1 MAESRLIQ
9 GRYRSLDLIGR
20 GGMGEV
26 WRARDES
33 LGRQVAV
40 KCLKPVGAEQ
50 DAHFTQVLRERFR
63 REARVAASLQH
74 RGVTVVHDFGD
85 DSAAGG
91 PLYLVMELLEG
102 RNLSQLME
110 ENEARPLPVDVVL
123 DIAEQMA
130 AALGYTHD
138 QGVVHRDLKPA
149 NIMRLTDG
157 TVKIC
162 DFGIARLAHDIGF
175 TAKLTGGGMAMGTPH
190 YMSPEQIAGGEVD
203 HRSDLYSLGC
213 VLYEIATG
221 APPFDLGDSWSVLV
235 GHRDTAPVPLRD
247 HRPELP
253 EYFERIVLDLLAKR
267 PEERP
272 GDARHL
278 HRRLADARLG
288 PTAPRVQAPLPA
300 WAEGMTA
307 GRKAGIDARPAS
319 GEWAVLT
326 GSWTAPRRPS
336 GAHPLTGDGHAAP
349 PHGGPGSGGPAT
361 PGGGRPATGPFPG
374 TAVPAASGTAS
385 LPLSGHPTDPWP
397 SPAPAPDTA
406 DAATSGPGRALAP
419 ETGHAFGTGTGTG
432 TGGVASA
439 GPAHAPA
446 PGIDGSAPFG
456 PGHAPAAGTGGS
468 APFESGHASVPGP
481 RPAVGPAADGY
492 PHADGGSGEQRI
504 LRPAPAEDPR
514 LTTAYGT
521 AVVRT
526 HAPTDPG
533 RPDSLDAGH
542 IRAFALSRAGRPE
555 EALAVYA
562 AVAEGR
568 ARVLGPD
575 HTDTLAA
582 RQEEAY
588 ELGRLGRHGE
598 AYERYRAVLS
608 ARIRTTGPHHPDT
621 LRCRHN
627 LACALGALGRHAE
640 AHEAAAAVAADRAE
654 VLGTEHADTL
664 LTRYEVGYALGRLGR
679 WNEALTVFRQVAAAR
694 ERVLGR
700 DHPDALAARYETGIA
715 LGRTGRA
722 AEALDLF
729 RSLVR
734 DRTRAYGA
742 SDPETLRARHV
753 LGVNL
758 GRLDRWEEA
767 VAEARE
773 VGAARA
779 RALGAEHPD
788 TLVSRRELAVGL
800 GRLGRWDQ
808 ALPVYRELSGIRERS
823 LGDEHPDTVLAHAD
837 EAHCLERLGQVC
849 YQEP

>member
-40 KCLKPVGAEQ
+40 KCLKPIGPEQ

-110 ENEARPLPVDVVL
+110 DNEARPLPVDVVV
-123 DIAEQMA
+123 DIAEQLA

-190 YMSPEQIAGGEVD
+190 YMSPEQIAGGEID

-235 GHRDTAPVPLRD
+235 GHRDTAPVPPRE

-253 EYFERIVLDLLAKR
+253 GYFEQLVLDLLAKH
-267 PEERP
+267 PDERP

-278 HRRLADARLG
+278 HRQLVEARLG
-288 PTAPRVQAPLPA
+288 PGGLPGAQAPLPE
-300 WAEGMTA
+300 WARGMTA

-326 GSWTAPRRPS
+326 GSWSAGRHS
-336 GAHPLTGDGHAAP
+336 GAHRV
-349 PHGGPGSGGPAT
+349 SG
-361 PGGGRPATGPFPG
+361 
-374 TAVPAASGTAS
+374 
-385 LPLSGHPTDPWP
+385 
-397 SPAPAPDTA
+397 
-406 DAATSGPGRALAP
+406 
-419 ETGHAFGTGTGTG
+419 
-432 TGGVASA
+432 
-439 GPAHAPA
+439 AH
-446 PGIDGSAPFG
+446 
-456 PGHAPAAGTGGS
+456 
-468 APFESGHASVPGP
+468 
-481 RPAVGPAADGY
+481 
-492 PHADGGSGEQRI
+492 RI
-504 LRPAPAEDPR
+504 LRPAAAEDPR
-514 LTTAYGT
+514 LTAAYGLP
-521 AVVRT
+521 R
-526 HAPTDPG
+526 PTGPDPAAADH
-533 RPDSLDAGH
+533 PDHPEALAAGH
-542 IRAFALSRAGRPE
+542 TRAFTLSRAGRPE
-555 EALAVYA
+555 EALALYA
-562 AVAEGR
+562 TVAAGR

-575 HTDTLAA
+575 HPDTLAA

-588 ELGRLGRHGE
+588 ELGRLGRHRE
-598 AYERYRAVLS
+598 AYEIYGAVLA
-608 ARIRTTGPHHPDT
+608 ARARTMGPRHPDT

-627 LACALGALGRHAE
+627 LACAMGALGRYEDAHRTAAE
-640 AHEAAAAVAADRAE
+640 VAADRAA
-654 VLGTEHADTL
+654 VLGAEHADTL
-664 LTRYEVGYALGRLGR
+664 LTRYEAAYALGRLGR
-679 WNEALTVFRQVAAAR
+679 WDEALAAFREVAAVR

-700 DHPDALAARYETGIA
+700 DHPDALAARYEIGIA

-722 AEALDLF
+722 TEALDLF
-729 RSLVR
+729 RGLVR
-734 DRTRAYGA
+734 DRTRAYGGA
-742 SDPETLRARHV
+742 DPETLRARHV

-758 GRLDRWEEA
+758 GRLERWEEA
-767 VAEARE
+767 ATEARE
-773 VGAARA
+773 VAAVRA
-779 RALGAEHPD
+779 EVLGAGHPD
-788 TLVSRRELAVGL
+788 TLVSRRELAVAL
-800 GRLGRWDQ
+800 GRLGRWHE

-823 LGDEHPDTVLAHAD
+823 LGDEHPETVAAHAD

>member
-40 KCLKPVGAEQ
+40 KCLKPIGAEQ

-102 RNLSQLME
+102 RNLSQLLE
-110 ENEARPLPVDVVL
+110 DNDARPLPVDVVV

-203 HRSDLYSLGC
+203 HRSDLYSFGC

-235 GHRDTAPVPLRD
+235 GHRDNAPVPLRE

-253 EYFERIVLDLLAKR
+253 GYFDEVVLDLLAKR
-267 PEERP
+267 PEDRP
-272 GDARHL
+272 GDARHV
-278 HRRLADARLG
+278 HRRLVEARLG
-288 PTAPRVQAPLPA
+288 PGGLSGAQAPLPA
-300 WAEGMTA
+300 WARGMTA

-319 GEWAVLT
+319 GAWAVLT
-326 GSWTAPRRPS
+326 GSWTAARP
-336 GAHPLTGDGHAAP
+336 GVRQ
-349 PHGGPGSGGPAT
+349 PG
-361 PGGGRPATGPFPG
+361 
-374 TAVPAASGTAS
+374 
-385 LPLSGHPTDPWP
+385 P
-397 SPAPAPDTA
+397 SPDGEHR
-406 DAATSGPGRALAP
+406 AARPGATIVRP
-419 ETGHAFGTGTGTG
+419 E
-432 TGGVASA
+432 
-439 GPAHAPA
+439 
-446 PGIDGSAPFG
+446 
-456 PGHAPAAGTGGS
+456 
-468 APFESGHASVPGP
+468 
-481 RPAVGPAADGY
+481 
-492 PHADGGSGEQRI
+492 
-504 LRPAPAEDPR
+504 PAEDPR
-514 LTTAYGT
+514 LTAAYGF
-521 AVVRT
+521 
-526 HAPTDPG
+526 P
-533 RPDSLDAGH
+533 RPAGPRDNGADALDAGH
-542 IRAFALSRAGRPE
+542 ARAYALSRAGRPE
-555 EALAVYA
+555 EALAGYA

-568 ARVLGPD
+568 TRVLGAD
-575 HTDTLAA
+575 HADTLAA
-582 RQEEAY
+582 RQETAY
-588 ELGRLGRHGE
+588 ELGRLGRHQE
-598 AYERYRAVLS
+598 AHDVYRAVLV
-608 ARIRTTGPHHPDT
+608 ARERTTGPLHPDT

-627 LACALGALGRHAE
+627 LACALGALGRFADAHAT
-640 AHEAAAAVAADRAE
+640 AAEVAADRA
-654 VLGTEHADTL
+654 VVVGGGDAAPHQ
-664 LTRYEVGYALGRLGR
+664 TRYEAAYALGRLER
-679 WNEALTVFRQVAAAR
+679 WQEALAAFREIAAVR
-694 ERVLGR
+694 DRVLGR
-700 DHPDALAARYETGIA
+700 DHPDTLAARYEVGIA
-715 LGRTGRA
+715 LGRTGHVAR
-722 AEALDLF
+722 ALDLF
-729 RSLVR
+729 RGLVR
-734 DRTRAYGA
+734 DRTRAYGVT
-742 SDPETLRARHV
+742 DPETLRARHV

-758 GRLDRWEEA
+758 GRLERWEEA
-767 VAEARE
+767 VAEARQ
-773 VGAARA
+773 VGALRA
-779 RALGAEHPD
+779 EVLGAEHPD
-788 TLVSRRELAVGL
+788 TLVSRRELAGGL
-800 GRLGRWDQ
+800 GRLGRWDE
-808 ALPVYRELSGIRERS
+808 ALPIYRDLSGIRERA
-823 LGDEHPDTVLAHAD
+823 LGDDHPDTALAHAD

>member
-40 KCLKPVGAEQ
+40 KCLKPMGHEQ

-110 ENEARPLPVDVVL
+110 DNEARPLPVDMVL

-235 GHRDTAPVPLRD
+235 GHRDNTPVPLRD

-253 EYFERIVLDLLAKR
+253 AHFDRLVLELLAKR
-267 PEERP
+267 PEDRP
-272 GDARHL
+272 GDALHL
-278 HRRLADARLG
+278 HRRLVEARFG
-288 PTAPRVQAPLPA
+288 PAGPPAEPLPLPD
-300 WAEGMTA
+300 WAQGMTA
-307 GRKAGIDARPAS
+307 GRKAGTDARPAS

-326 GSWTAPRRPS
+326 GSWTAPRP
-336 GAHPLTGDGHAAP
+336 AAP
-349 PHGGPGSGGPAT
+349 SVT
-361 PGGGRPATGPFPG
+361 ATG
-374 TAVPAASGTAS
+374 TAYEIP
-385 LPLSGHPTDPWP
+385 HP
-397 SPAPAPDTA
+397 
-406 DAATSGPGRALAP
+406 
-419 ETGHAFGTGTGTG
+419 
-432 TGGVASA
+432 
-439 GPAHAPA
+439 
-446 PGIDGSAPFG
+446 
-456 PGHAPAAGTGGS
+456 
-468 APFESGHASVPGP
+468 SV
-481 RPAVGPAADGY
+481 
-492 PHADGGSGEQRI
+492 SGEQRI
-504 LRPAPAEDPR
+504 TRPAPTEDPR
-514 LTTAYGT
+514 LTTAYGLGHLT
-521 AVVRT
+521 GPAG
-526 HAPTDPG
+526 AASADP
-533 RPDSLDAGH
+533 LVAGH
-542 IRAFALSRAGRPE
+542 TRAYALSRAGRPE
-555 EALAVYA
+555 EALAAYA
-562 AVAEGR
+562 AVARGR
-568 ARVLGPD
+568 TRALGPD
-575 HTDTLAA
+575 HADTLAA

-598 AYERYRAVLS
+598 AYEIYRAVLD
-608 ARIRTTGPHHPDT
+608 ARIRTAGPLHPDT

-640 AHEAAAAVAADRAE
+640 AHAAAAEVAADRAA
-654 VLGTEHADTL
+654 VLGGEHADTL
-664 LTRYEVGYALGRLGR
+664 LTRYEAAYALGRLGR
-679 WNEALTVFRQVAAAR
+679 WQEALSAFRQVAAVR

-700 DHPDALAARYETGIA
+700 DHPDSLAARYETGIA

-734 DRTRAYGA
+734 DRTRAYGTA
-742 SDPETLRARHV
+742 DPETLRARHV

-758 GRLDRWEEA
+758 GRLERWEEA

-773 VGAARA
+773 VGAARTK
-779 RALGAEHPD
+779 ALGAEHAD

-800 GRLGRWDQ
+800 GRLGRWDE
-808 ALPVYRELSGIRERS
+808 ALPIYRELSGIRERS

-837 EAHCLERLGQVC
+837 EAHCLERLAQVC

>member
-40 KCLKPVGAEQ
+40 KCLKPLGPEQ

-85 DSAAGG
+85 DSASGG

-235 GHRDTAPVPLRD
+235 GHRDTAPVPLRE

-253 EYFERIVLDLLAKR
+253 ASFEQLVLDLLAKR
-267 PEERP
+267 PEDRP

-278 HRRLADARLG
+278 HRRLVEARFG
-288 PTAPRVQAPLPA
+288 PGGRPAAHPPLPA

-307 GRKAGIDARPAS
+307 GRKAGVDARPAS

-326 GSWTAPRRPS
+326 GSWTAAR
-336 GAHPLTGDGHAAP
+336 
-349 PHGGPGSGGPAT
+349 
-361 PGGGRPATGPFPG
+361 
-374 TAVPAASGTAS
+374 
-385 LPLSGHPTDPWP
+385 
-397 SPAPAPDTA
+397 
-406 DAATSGPGRALAP
+406 
-419 ETGHAFGTGTGTG
+419 
-432 TGGVASA
+432 
-439 GPAHAPA
+439 
-446 PGIDGSAPFG
+446 
-456 PGHAPAAGTGGS
+456 PAAG
-468 APFESGHASVPGP
+468 
-481 RPAVGPAADGY
+481 
-492 PHADGGSGEQRI
+492 SGEHRI
-504 LRPAPAEDPR
+504 TRPAPAEDPR
-514 LTTAYGT
+514 LTAAYGL
-521 AVVRT
+521 APRT
-526 HAPTDPG
+526 PAEGAPG
-533 RPDSLDAGH
+533 ALAAGH
-542 IRAFALSRAGRPE
+542 TRAFALSRAGRPE

-562 AVAEGR
+562 AVAQGR

-575 HTDTLAA
+575 HAETLAA

-598 AYERYRAVLS
+598 AYERYRAVLA
-608 ARIRTTGPHHPDT
+608 ARLRTMGPRHPDT

-627 LACALGALGRHAE
+627 LACALSALGRHAE
-640 AHEAAAAVAADRAE
+640 AHAAAAEVAADRAA
-654 VLGTEHADTL
+654 VLGAEHPDTL
-664 LTRYEVGYALGRLGR
+664 QTRYEAAYALGRLGR
-679 WNEALTVFRQVAAAR
+679 WREALAGFRQVAAVR

-715 LGRTGRA
+715 LGRAGRP

-729 RSLVR
+729 RALVR

-742 SDPETLRARHV
+742 TDPETLRARHV

-767 VAEARE
+767 AAEAGE
-773 VGAARA
+773 VAAARA
-779 RALGAEHPD
+779 LALGAEHPD
-788 TLVSRRELAVGL
+788 TLVSRRELAVAL
-800 GRLGRWDQ
+800 GRLGRWDE
-808 ALPVYRELSGIRERS
+808 ALPIYRDLSGIRERS

>member
-40 KCLKPVGAEQ
+40 KCLKPLGPEQ

-102 RNLSQLME
+102 RNLSQLLE
-110 ENEARPLPVDVVL
+110 DNETRPLPVDVVV

-175 TAKLTGGGMAMGTPH
+175 TAKLTGGGVAMGTPH

-235 GHRDTAPVPLRD
+235 GHRDNAPVPPRE

-253 EYFERIVLDLLAKR
+253 EYFEQAVLDLLAKR
-267 PEERP
+267 PEDRP

-278 HRRLADARLG
+278 HRRLVEARVG
-288 PTAPRVQAPLPA
+288 PGGLPGAQAPLPA
-300 WAEGMTA
+300 WADGMTA
-307 GRKAGIDARPAS
+307 GRKAGIEARPAS
-319 GEWAVLT
+319 GAWAVLT
-326 GSWTAPRRPS
+326 GSWTAR
-336 GAHPLTGDGHAAP
+336 H
-349 PHGGPGSGGPAT
+349 
-361 PGGGRPATGPFPG
+361 
-374 TAVPAASGTAS
+374 
-385 LPLSGHPTDPWP
+385 
-397 SPAPAPDTA
+397 
-406 DAATSGPGRALAP
+406 
-419 ETGHAFGTGTGTG
+419 
-432 TGGVASA
+432 
-439 GPAHAPA
+439 
-446 PGIDGSAPFG
+446 
-456 PGHAPAAGTGGS
+456 
-468 APFESGHASVPGP
+468 
-481 RPAVGPAADGY
+481 
-492 PHADGGSGEQRI
+492 SGEQPLGAIGGRQRI
-504 LRPAPAEDPR
+504 VRPAPAEDPR
-514 LTTAYGT
+514 LTAPYG
-521 AVVRT
+521 VPRV
-526 HAPTDPG
+526 PG
-533 RPDSLDAGH
+533 PRETGPDALAAGH
-542 IRAFALSRAGRPE
+542 TRAFALSRAGRPE
-555 EALAVYA
+555 AALAVYE
-562 AVAEGR
+562 AVADGR
-568 ARVLGPD
+568 AQVLGPD
-575 HTDTLAA
+575 HADTLAA
-582 RQEEAY
+582 RQEAAY
-588 ELGRLGRHGE
+588 ELGRLGRHAE
-598 AYERYRAVLS
+598 AYGIYRAVLV
-608 ARIRTTGPHHPDT
+608 ARERTMGARHPDT

-627 LACALGALGRHAE
+627 LACALGALGRFAE
-640 AHEAAAAVAADRAE
+640 AHATAAEVAADRAA
-654 VLGTEHADTL
+654 VLGAEHADTL
-664 LTRYEVGYALGRLGR
+664 LTRYEAAYALGRLDR
-679 WNEALTVFRQVAAAR
+679 WQEALAGFRQVAAVR

-700 DHPDALAARYETGIA
+700 DHPDTLAARYEVGIA
-715 LGRTGRA
+715 LGRTGSA
-722 AEALDLF
+722 AQALDLF
-729 RSLVR
+729 RALVR

-742 SDPETLRARHV
+742 ADPETLRARHV

-767 VAEARE
+767 VAEARQ

-779 RALGAEHPD
+779 EVLGAEHPD

-800 GRLGRWDQ
+800 GRLDRWEE
-808 ALPVYRELSGIRERS
+808 ALPIYRELSGIRERS
-823 LGDEHPDTVLAHAD
+823 LGDEHPDTALAHAD

>member
-40 KCLKPVGAEQ
+40 KCLKPIGAEQ

-102 RNLSQLME
+102 RNLSQLLE
-110 ENEARPLPVDVVL
+110 DNETRPLPVDVVV

-235 GHRDTAPVPLRD
+235 GHRDTAPVPLRE

-253 EYFERIVLDLLAKR
+253 GYFERVVLDLLAKR
-267 PEERP
+267 PEDRP

-278 HRRLADARLG
+278 HRRLVEARLG
-288 PTAPRVQAPLPA
+288 PAVPPGAQAPLPP
-300 WAEGMTA
+300 WAQGMTA
-307 GRKAGIDARPAS
+307 GRKAGIEARPAS

-326 GSWTAPRRPS
+326 GAWTAARPS
-336 GAHPLTGDGHAAP
+336 GA
-349 PHGGPGSGGPAT
+349 
-361 PGGGRPATGPFPG
+361 
-374 TAVPAASGTAS
+374 
-385 LPLSGHPTDPWP
+385 
-397 SPAPAPDTA
+397 
-406 DAATSGPGRALAP
+406 
-419 ETGHAFGTGTGTG
+419 
-432 TGGVASA
+432 
-439 GPAHAPA
+439 
-446 PGIDGSAPFG
+446 
-456 PGHAPAAGTGGS
+456 
-468 APFESGHASVPGP
+468 
-481 RPAVGPAADGY
+481 
-492 PHADGGSGEQRI
+492 QRI
-504 LRPAPAEDPR
+504 VRPEPAEDPR
-514 LTTAYGT
+514 LTAPYG
-521 AVVRT
+521 
-526 HAPTDPG
+526 APRLPG
-533 RPDSLDAGH
+533 PRGSGPEALAAGH
-542 IRAFALSRAGRPE
+542 TRAFALSRAGRPE
-555 EALAVYA
+555 EALAAYE
-562 AVAEGR
+562 AVADGR

-575 HTDTLAA
+575 HADTLAA
-582 RQEEAY
+582 RQEAAY
-588 ELGRLGRHGE
+588 ELGRLGRHAE
-598 AYERYRAVLS
+598 AYAIYRAVLV
-608 ARIRTTGPHHPDT
+608 ARERTAGPLHPDT

-627 LACALGALGRHAE
+627 LACALGALGRFAQAHAT
-640 AHEAAAAVAADRAE
+640 AAAVAADRSA
-654 VLGTEHADTL
+654 VLGAEHTETL
-664 LTRYEVGYALGRLGR
+664 LTRYEVAYALGRLER
-679 WNEALTVFRQVAAAR
+679 WQEALAAFREVAAVR
-694 ERVLGR
+694 EGVLGR
-700 DHPDALAARYETGIA
+700 DHPDTLAARYEVGIA
-715 LGRTGRA
+715 LGRCGNSA
-722 AEALDLF
+722 QALDLF
-729 RSLVR
+729 RALVR

-742 SDPETLRARHV
+742 TDPETLRARHV
-753 LGVNL
+753 VGVNL

-779 RALGAEHPD
+779 AVLGAEHPD
-788 TLVSRRELAVGL
+788 TLVSRRELAAGL
-800 GRLGRWDQ
+800 GRLGRWEE
-808 ALPVYRELSGIRERS
+808 ALPIYRDLAGIRERA
-823 LGDEHPDTVLAHAD
+823 LGDEHPDTALAHAD
-837 EAHCLERLGQVC
+837 EAYCLERLGQVC

>member
-40 KCLKPVGAEQ
+40 KCLKPVGHDQ

-85 DSAAGG
+85 DSASGG

-102 RNLSQLME
+102 RNLSQLLE
-110 ENEARPLPVDVVL
+110 DNETRPLPVDVVV

-235 GHRDTAPVPLRD
+235 GHRDTAPVPPRE
-247 HRPELP
+247 HRSELP
-253 EYFERIVLDLLAKR
+253 GYFDEMVLELLAKR
-267 PEERP
+267 PEDRP

-278 HRRLADARLG
+278 HRRLVEARLG
-288 PTAPRVQAPLPA
+288 PGGMPGAQAPLPE
-300 WAEGMTA
+300 WARGMTA

-326 GSWTAPRRPS
+326 GSWTAAR
-336 GAHPLTGDGHAAP
+336 
-349 PHGGPGSGGPAT
+349 
-361 PGGGRPATGPFPG
+361 PGGAQR
-374 TAVPAASGTAS
+374 
-385 LPLSGHPTDPWP
+385 
-397 SPAPAPDTA
+397 
-406 DAATSGPGRALAP
+406 
-419 ETGHAFGTGTGTG
+419 
-432 TGGVASA
+432 VA
-439 GPAHAPA
+439 
-446 PGIDGSAPFG
+446 
-456 PGHAPAAGTGGS
+456 
-468 APFESGHASVPGP
+468 
-481 RPAVGPAADGY
+481 
-492 PHADGGSGEQRI
+492 Q
-504 LRPAPAEDPR
+504 PAPAEDPR
-514 LTTAYGT
+514 LTTAYGVPRGSG
-521 AVVRT
+521 AG
-526 HAPTDPG
+526 APAAASGAGAPAASGAGGSGADPTG
-533 RPDSLDAGH
+533 PAAALAAGH
-542 IRAFALSRAGRPE
+542 TQAFALSRAGRPE
-555 EALAVYA
+555 EALAAYT

-575 HTDTLAA
+575 HADTLAA
-582 RQEEAY
+582 RQEAAY
-588 ELGRLGRHGE
+588 ETARLGRHQE
-598 AYERYRAVLS
+598 AYQTYRAVLA
-608 ARIRTTGPHHPDT
+608 ARERTAGPRHPDT

-627 LACALGALGRHAE
+627 VACALGALGRFGE
-640 AHEAAAAVAADRAE
+640 AHRTAAEVAADRAA
-654 VLGTEHADTL
+654 VLGGEHPDTL
-664 LTRYEVGYALGRLGR
+664 LTRYEVAYALGRLER
-679 WNEALTVFRQVAAAR
+679 WEEALDGFRDVAAIR

-700 DHPDALAARYETGIA
+700 DHPDTLAARYEVGIA
-715 LGRTGRA
+715 LGRTGRSA
-722 AEALDLF
+722 QALDLF
-729 RSLVR
+729 RALVR

-742 SDPETLRARHV
+742 ADPETLRARHV

-758 GRLDRWEEA
+758 GRLERWEEA

-779 RALGAEHPD
+779 EVLGAEHAD
-788 TLVSRRELAVGL
+788 TLASRRELAVGL
-800 GRLGRWDQ
+800 GRLGRWEE
-808 ALPVYRELSGIRERS
+808 ALRVYRELSGIRERA
-823 LGDEHPDTVLAHAD
+823 LGDEHPDTALAHAD
-837 EAHCLERLGQVC
+837 EAYCLERLGQVC

>member
-40 KCLKPVGAEQ
+40 KCLKPVGVEQ

-123 DIAEQMA
+123 DIAEQIA

-221 APPFDLGDSWSVLV
+221 APPFDGDSWSVLV
-235 GHRDTAPVPLRD
+235 GHRDTAPLPPRD

-253 EYFERIVLDLLAKR
+253 GYFERLVLDLLAKR
-267 PEERP
+267 PEDRP

-278 HRRLADARLG
+278 HRRLVEARFG
-288 PTAPRVQAPLPA
+288 PGGRPAAQPPLPA

-307 GRKAGIDARPAS
+307 GRKAGVDARPAS
-319 GEWAVLT
+319 GEWALLT
-326 GSWTAPRRPS
+326 GSWTAARP
-336 GAHPLTGDGHAAP
+336 AA
-349 PHGGPGSGGPAT
+349 GSGSF
-361 PGGGRPATGPFPG
+361 PATG
-374 TAVPAASGTAS
+374 
-385 LPLSGHPTDPWP
+385 GHHIT
-397 SPAPAPDTA
+397 
-406 DAATSGPGRALAP
+406 
-419 ETGHAFGTGTGTG
+419 
-432 TGGVASA
+432 
-439 GPAHAPA
+439 
-446 PGIDGSAPFG
+446 
-456 PGHAPAAGTGGS
+456 
-468 APFESGHASVPGP
+468 
-481 RPAVGPAADGY
+481 
-492 PHADGGSGEQRI
+492 
-504 LRPAPAEDPR
+504 RPAPAEDPR
-514 LTTAYGT
+514 LTAAYGLALGT
-521 AVVRT
+521 PA
-526 HAPTDPG
+526 AG
-533 RPDSLDAGH
+533 EPDELAAGH
-542 IRAFALSRAGRPE
+542 TRAFALSRAGRPE
-555 EALAVYA
+555 EALAVYV
-562 AVAEGR
+562 AVAQGR
-568 ARVLGPD
+568 ARVLGAD
-575 HTDTLAA
+575 HAETLAA

-598 AYERYRAVLS
+598 AYEMYRAVLA
-608 ARIRTTGPHHPDT
+608 ARVRTTGALHPDT
-621 LRCRHN
+621 LRCRHS
-627 LACALGALGRHAE
+627 LACALSALGRHAE
-640 AHEAAAAVAADRAE
+640 AHSTAAAVAADRAA
-654 VLGTEHADTL
+654 VLGAEHADTL
-664 LTRYEVGYALGRLGR
+664 QSRYEAAYSLGRLGR
-679 WNEALTVFRQVAAAR
+679 WPEALAGFRQVAAAR
-694 ERVLGR
+694 DRVLGR

-742 SDPETLRARHV
+742 CDPETLRARHV

-758 GRLDRWEEA
+758 GRLERWEEA

-773 VGAARA
+773 VGRLRA
-779 RALGAEHPD
+779 KALGAEHPD

-800 GRLGRWDQ
+800 GRLGRWDE
-808 ALPVYRELSGIRERS
+808 ALPIYRDLSGIRERS

>member
-40 KCLKPVGAEQ
+40 KCLKPIGAEQ

-102 RNLSQLME
+102 RNLSQLLE
-110 ENEARPLPVDVVL
+110 DNDTRPLPVDVVV

-175 TAKLTGGGMAMGTPH
+175 TAKLTGGSMAMGTPH

-203 HRSDLYSLGC
+203 HRSDLYSFGC

-235 GHRDTAPVPLRD
+235 GHRDNAPVPLRE

-253 EYFERIVLDLLAKR
+253 GYFDEVVLDLLAKC
-267 PEERP
+267 PEDRP
-272 GDARHL
+272 GDARHV
-278 HRRLADARLG
+278 HRRLVEARLG
-288 PTAPRVQAPLPA
+288 PGGLPGAQAPLPP
-300 WAEGMTA
+300 WARGMTA

-326 GSWTAPRRPS
+326 GAWTA
-336 GAHPLTGDGHAAP
+336 A
-349 PHGGPGSGGPAT
+349 
-361 PGGGRPATGPFPG
+361 RPAGGQPVPRPRGAYPPVHPG
-374 TAVPAASGTAS
+374 TTTIIRPAA
-385 LPLSGHPTDPWP
+385 
-397 SPAPAPDTA
+397 
-406 DAATSGPGRALAP
+406 
-419 ETGHAFGTGTGTG
+419 E
-432 TGGVASA
+432 
-439 GPAHAPA
+439 
-446 PGIDGSAPFG
+446 
-456 PGHAPAAGTGGS
+456 
-468 APFESGHASVPGP
+468 
-481 RPAVGPAADGY
+481 
-492 PHADGGSGEQRI
+492 
-504 LRPAPAEDPR
+504 EDPR
-514 LTTAYGT
+514 LTAAYGF
-521 AVVRT
+521 
-526 HAPTDPG
+526 P
-533 RPDSLDAGH
+533 RPAGPRGNGPDALAAGH
-542 IRAFALSRAGRPE
+542 ARAYALSRAGRPE
-555 EALAVYA
+555 EALAGYA

-568 ARVLGPD
+568 TRVLGAD
-575 HTDTLAA
+575 HADTLAA
-582 RQEEAY
+582 RQETAY
-588 ELGRLGRHGE
+588 ELGRLGRHQE
-598 AYERYRAVLS
+598 AHDVYRAVLV
-608 ARIRTTGPHHPDT
+608 ARERTTGTLHPDT

-627 LACALGALGRHAE
+627 LACALGALGRYADAHAV
-640 AHEAAAAVAADRAE
+640 AAEVAADRAA
-654 VLGTEHADTL
+654 VLGAEHADTL
-664 LTRYEVGYALGRLGR
+664 LTRYEAAYALGRLER
-679 WNEALTVFRQVAAAR
+679 WQEALVAFHEVGVVR

-700 DHPDALAARYETGIA
+700 DHPDTLAARYEVGIA
-715 LGRTGRA
+715 LGRTGNTQQ
-722 AEALDLF
+722 ALDLF
-729 RSLVR
+729 RGLVR
-734 DRTRAYGA
+734 DRTRAYGVT
-742 SDPETLRARHV
+742 DPETLRARHV

-758 GRLDRWEEA
+758 GRLERWAEA
-767 VAEARE
+767 VAEARQVSALRAE
-773 VGAARA
+773 V
-779 RALGAEHPD
+779 LGPEHPD
-788 TLVSRRELAVGL
+788 TLVSRREWAGGL
-800 GRLGRWDQ
+800 GRLGRWDE
-808 ALPVYRELSGIRERS
+808 ALPIYRDISGIRERS
-823 LGDEHPDTVLAHAD
+823 LGDEHPDTALAHAD

>member
-40 KCLKPVGAEQ
+40 KCLKPIGAEQ

-102 RNLSQLME
+102 RNLSQLLE
-110 ENEARPLPVDVVL
+110 DNDARPLPVDVVV

-203 HRSDLYSLGC
+203 HRSDLYSFGC

-235 GHRDTAPVPLRD
+235 GHRDNAPVPLRE

-253 EYFERIVLDLLAKR
+253 GYFDEVVLDLLAKR
-267 PEERP
+267 PEDRP
-272 GDARHL
+272 GDARHV
-278 HRRLADARLG
+278 HRRLVEARLG
-288 PTAPRVQAPLPA
+288 PGGLPGAQAPLPP
-300 WAEGMTA
+300 WARGMTA

-326 GSWTAPRRPS
+326 GAWTAARP
-336 GAHPLTGDGHAAP
+336 A
-349 PHGGPGSGGPAT
+349 GGPSVP
-361 PGGGRPATGPFPG
+361 RPRGAYPPVHPG
-374 TAVPAASGTAS
+374 TTTIV
-385 LPLSGHPTDPWP
+385 
-397 SPAPAPDTA
+397 
-406 DAATSGPGRALAP
+406 
-419 ETGHAFGTGTGTG
+419 
-432 TGGVASA
+432 
-439 GPAHAPA
+439 
-446 PGIDGSAPFG
+446 
-456 PGHAPAAGTGGS
+456 
-468 APFESGHASVPGP
+468 
-481 RPAVGPAADGY
+481 
-492 PHADGGSGEQRI
+492 
-504 LRPAPAEDPR
+504 RPAPAEDPR
-514 LTTAYGT
+514 LTAAYGF
-521 AVVRT
+521 
-526 HAPTDPG
+526 P
-533 RPDSLDAGH
+533 RPAGPRGSGPDALAAGH
-542 IRAFALSRAGRPE
+542 ARAYALSRAGRPE
-555 EALAVYA
+555 EALAGYT

-568 ARVLGPD
+568 TRVLGAD
-575 HTDTLAA
+575 HADTLAA
-582 RQEEAY
+582 RQETAY
-588 ELGRLGRHGE
+588 ELGRLGRHQE
-598 AYERYRAVLS
+598 AHDVYRAVLV
-608 ARIRTTGPHHPDT
+608 ARERTMGPLHPDT

-627 LACALGALGRHAE
+627 LACALGALGRYADAHAT
-640 AHEAAAAVAADRAE
+640 AAGVAADRAA
-654 VLGTEHADTL
+654 VLGAEHADTL
-664 LTRYEVGYALGRLGR
+664 LTRYEAAYALGRLER
-679 WNEALTVFRQVAAAR
+679 WTDALVAFHEVAVVR

-700 DHPDALAARYETGIA
+700 DHPDTLAARYEVGIA
-715 LGRTGRA
+715 LGRTGNSQQ
-722 AEALDLF
+722 ALDLF
-729 RSLVR
+729 RGLVR
-734 DRTRAYGA
+734 DRTRAYGVT
-742 SDPETLRARHV
+742 DPETLRARHV

-758 GRLDRWEEA
+758 GRLERWAEA
-767 VAEARE
+767 VAEARQ
-773 VGAARA
+773 VGALRA
-779 RALGAEHPD
+779 EVLGPEHPD
-788 TLVSRRELAVGL
+788 TLVSRRELAGGL
-800 GRLGRWDQ
+800 GRLGRWDE
-808 ALPVYRELSGIRERS
+808 ALPIYRDLSGIRERA
-823 LGDEHPDTVLAHAD
+823 LGDDHPDTVLAHAD

>member
-40 KCLKPVGAEQ
+40 KCLKPIGPEQ

-110 ENEARPLPVDVVL
+110 ENEARPLPVDVVV
-123 DIAEQMA
+123 DIAEQLA

-203 HRSDLYSLGC
+203 HLSDLYSLGC

-235 GHRDTAPVPLRD
+235 GHRDNTPVPLRE

-253 EYFERIVLDLLAKR
+253 EYIERAVLDLLAKR
-267 PEERP
+267 PEDRP

-278 HRRLADARLG
+278 HRRLVEGRLG
-288 PTAPRVQAPLPA
+288 PGGLPGGAPTGHHAPLPE
-300 WAEGMTA
+300 WAQGMTA

-326 GSWTAPRRPS
+326 GSWTAAR
-336 GAHPLTGDGHAAP
+336 AA
-349 PHGGPGSGGPAT
+349 A
-361 PGGGRPATGPFPG
+361 R
-374 TAVPAASGTAS
+374 TAVPADGARRVSGA
-385 LPLSGHPTDPWP
+385 
-397 SPAPAPDTA
+397 
-406 DAATSGPGRALAP
+406 
-419 ETGHAFGTGTGTG
+419 
-432 TGGVASA
+432 
-439 GPAHAPA
+439 
-446 PGIDGSAPFG
+446 
-456 PGHAPAAGTGGS
+456 
-468 APFESGHASVPGP
+468 
-481 RPAVGPAADGY
+481 
-492 PHADGGSGEQRI
+492 QRI
-504 LRPAPAEDPR
+504 LRPAAAEDPR
-514 LTTAYGT
+514 LTAAYGLPRP
-521 AVVRT
+521 AGPGP
-526 HAPTDPG
+526 ADPDH
-533 RPDSLDAGH
+533 PDALAAGH
-542 IRAFALSRAGRPE
+542 TRAFALSRAGRPE

-562 AVAEGR
+562 TVAAGR

-575 HTDTLAA
+575 HPDTLAA

-588 ELGRLGRHGE
+588 EQGRLGRHRE
-598 AYERYRAVLS
+598 AYEIYGAVLA
-608 ARIRTTGPHHPDT
+608 ARARTMGPRHPDT

-627 LACALGALGRHAE
+627 LACAMGALGRYEDALRT
-640 AHEAAAAVAADRAE
+640 AADVAADRAD
-654 VLGTEHADTL
+654 VLGPEHADTL
-664 LTRYEVGYALGRLGR
+664 LTRYEVAYALGRLGR
-679 WNEALTVFRQVAAAR
+679 WDAALAAFREVAAVR
-694 ERVLGR
+694 DRVLGR
-700 DHPDALAARYETGIA
+700 DHPDALAARYEIGIA

-729 RSLVR
+729 RGLVR

-742 SDPETLRARHV
+742 GDPETLRARHV

-758 GRLDRWEEA
+758 GRLERWEEA
-767 VAEARE
+767 VAEARQ
-773 VGAARA
+773 VAAARA
-779 RALGAEHPD
+779 AELGAEHPD

-800 GRLGRWDQ
+800 GRLGRWHE

-823 LGDEHPDTVLAHAD
+823 LGDEHPETVAAHAD

>member
-110 ENEARPLPVDVVL
+110 ENEARPFPVDVVL

-203 HRSDLYSLGC
+203 HLSDLYSLGC

-235 GHRDTAPVPLRD
+235 GHRDTAPVPPRD

-253 EYFERIVLDLLAKR
+253 EYFERIVLELLAKR
-267 PEERP
+267 PEDRP

-278 HRRLADARLG
+278 HRRLVEARFG
-288 PTAPRVQAPLPA
+288 AAGAAHGQAPLPA
-300 WAEGMTA
+300 WAAGMTA
-307 GRKAGIDARPAS
+307 GRKAGIDARRAS

-326 GSWTAPRRPS
+326 GSWTAAR
-336 GAHPLTGDGHAAP
+336 HPGGGHPQAP
-349 PHGGPGSGGPAT
+349 GPGSGG
-361 PGGGRPATGPFPG
+361 GHPATGPVPG
-374 TAVPAASGTAS
+374 TVTAPASGTVS
-385 LPLSGHPTDPWP
+385 MPLSGHTAASGHPG
-397 SPAPAPDTA
+397 AP
-406 DAATSGPGRALAP
+406 GPGRADAHGSGQAP
-419 ETGHAFGTGTGTG
+419 SPGADRAPASGTGHAAAPGRTDHTSAPGTGHH
-432 TGGVASA
+432 AA
-439 GPAHAPA
+439 GP
-446 PGIDGSAPFG
+446 G
-456 PGHAPAAGTGGS
+456 PGHVI
-468 APFESGHASVPGP
+468 GHGY
-481 RPAVGPAADGY
+481 GGY
-492 PHADGGSGEQRI
+492 PVAGGPSGEQRI
-504 LRPAPAEDPR
+504 LRPAPADDPR
-514 LTTAYGT
+514 LTAAYGP
-521 AVVRT
+521 AEVRA

-562 AVAEGR
+562 AVADGR

-575 HTDTLAA
+575 HADTLAA

-598 AYERYRAVLS
+598 AYEMYRAVLA
-608 ARIRTTGPHHPDT
+608 ARVRTEGPRHPDT

-640 AHEAAAAVAADRAE
+640 AHEAAAAVAADRAD
-654 VLGTEHADTL
+654 VLGPEHVDTL

-694 ERVLGR
+694 ERILGR

-729 RSLVR
+729 RALVR

-742 SDPETLRARHV
+742 ADPETLRARHV

-808 ALPVYRELSGIRERS
+808 ALPIYRDLSGIRERS

>member
-40 KCLKPVGAEQ
+40 KCLKPIGADQ

-91 PLYLVMELLEG
+91 CLYLVMELLEG
-102 RNLSQLME
+102 RNLSQLLE
-110 ENEARPLPVDVVL
+110 ENETRPLPVDVVV

-235 GHRDTAPVPLRD
+235 GHRDNAPVPLRQ

-253 EYFERIVLDLLAKR
+253 TYFEELVLDLLAKR
-267 PEERP
+267 PEDRP

-278 HRRLADARLG
+278 HRRLVEARLG
-288 PTAPRVQAPLPA
+288 PGGRPGTQAPLPA
-300 WAEGMTA
+300 WARGMTA

-326 GSWTAPRRPS
+326 GSWTAARAGGEQHALRRP
-336 GAHPLTGDGHAAP
+336 
-349 PHGGPGSGGPAT
+349 
-361 PGGGRPATGPFPG
+361 
-374 TAVPAASGTAS
+374 
-385 LPLSGHPTDPWP
+385 
-397 SPAPAPDTA
+397 
-406 DAATSGPGRALAP
+406 
-419 ETGHAFGTGTGTG
+419 E
-432 TGGVASA
+432 
-439 GPAHAPA
+439 
-446 PGIDGSAPFG
+446 
-456 PGHAPAAGTGGS
+456 
-468 APFESGHASVPGP
+468 
-481 RPAVGPAADGY
+481 
-492 PHADGGSGEQRI
+492 
-504 LRPAPAEDPR
+504 PAEDPR
-514 LTTAYGT
+514 LTVAYGV
-521 AVVRT
+521 ARVPGPRE
-526 HAPTDPG
+526 TDPAA
-533 RPDSLDAGH
+533 LTAGH
-542 IRAFALSRAGRPE
+542 TRAFALSRSGHPE
-555 EALAVYA
+555 EALAAYT

-568 ARVLGPD
+568 TRALGAD
-575 HTDTLAA
+575 HPDTLAA
-582 RQEEAY
+582 RQEAAY
-588 ELGRLGRHGE
+588 ELGRLGRHQE
-598 AYERYRAVLS
+598 AHDVYRAVLV
-608 ARIRTTGPHHPDT
+608 ARDRTVGPRHPDT

-627 LACALGALGRHAE
+627 LACALGALGRYADAHAT
-640 AHEAAAAVAADRAE
+640 AAGVAADRAA
-654 VLGTEHADTL
+654 VLGAEHPDTL
-664 LTRYEVGYALGRLGR
+664 LTRYEVAYALGRLER
-679 WNEALTVFRQVAAAR
+679 WQEALAGFREVAAVR
-694 ERVLGR
+694 EQVLGR
-700 DHPDALAARYETGIA
+700 DHPDTLAARYEVGIA
-715 LGRTGRA
+715 LGRTGNSA
-722 AEALDLF
+722 QALDLF
-729 RSLVR
+729 RALIR

-742 SDPETLRARHV
+742 ADPETLRARHV

-758 GRLDRWEEA
+758 GRLERWEEA
-767 VAEARE
+767 VAEARQ
-773 VGAARA
+773 VGTVRA
-779 RALGAEHPD
+779 KVLGAEHPD

-800 GRLGRWDQ
+800 GRLGRWDE
-808 ALPVYRELSGIRERS
+808 ALPIYRELSGIRERS
-823 LGDEHPDTVLAHAD
+823 LGDEHPETVLAHAD
-837 EAHCLERLGQVC
+837 EAYCLERLGQVC

>member
-33 LGRQVAV
+33 LGRHVAV
-40 KCLKPVGAEQ
+40 KCLKPIGPEQ

-85 DSAAGG
+85 DSATGG

-102 RNLSQLME
+102 RNLSQLLE
-110 ENEARPLPVDVVL
+110 DNEARPLPVDVVV
-123 DIAEQMA
+123 DVAEQMA

-149 NIMRLTDG
+149 NIMRLADG

-162 DFGIARLAHDIGF
+162 DFGIARLAADIGF

-235 GHRDTAPVPLRD
+235 GHRDTEPVPPRE

-253 EYFERIVLDLLAKR
+253 GYFERVVLDLLAKR
-267 PEERP
+267 PEDRP

-278 HRRLADARLG
+278 HRRLVEARLG
-288 PTAPRVQAPLPA
+288 PGVLPGAAPGALTVLPA
-300 WAEGMTA
+300 WAGGMTA
-307 GRKAGIDARPAS
+307 GRKAGIEARPAS

-326 GSWTAPRRPS
+326 GSWTAARPS
-336 GAHPLTGDGHAAP
+336 ADQPAATGSATATQAATP
-349 PHGGPGSGGPAT
+349 AGSGSGSGTGPASGST
-361 PGGGRPATGPFPG
+361 SGSTSGTVSGPA
-374 TAVPAASGTAS
+374 AVPAARMPGA
-385 LPLSGHPTDPWP
+385 PAVPA
-397 SPAPAPDTA
+397 APAP
-406 DAATSGPGRALAP
+406 SPVR
-419 ETGHAFGTGTGTG
+419 
-432 TGGVASA
+432 
-439 GPAHAPA
+439 
-446 PGIDGSAPFG
+446 
-456 PGHAPAAGTGGS
+456 
-468 APFESGHASVPGP
+468 P
-481 RPAVGPAADGY
+481 RPAA
-492 PHADGGSGEQRI
+492 
-504 LRPAPAEDPR
+504 DPR
-514 LTTAYGT
+514 LTAAYGLPRGPG
-521 AVVRT
+521 AD
-526 HAPTDPG
+526 PTGPEA
-533 RPDSLDAGH
+533 LAAGH
-542 IRAFALSRAGRPE
+542 TRAFALSRAGRTE

-575 HTDTLAA
+575 HADTLAA
-582 RQEEAY
+582 RQEAAYETGLLGRHQEAY
-588 ELGRLGRHGE
+588 EVYRSVLAAR
-598 AYERYRAVLS
+598 ERTV
-608 ARIRTTGPHHPDT
+608 GPRHPDT

-627 LACALGALGRHAE
+627 LACALGALGRFAE
-640 AHEAAAAVAADRAE
+640 AHAAAAETAADRAA
-654 VLGTEHADTL
+654 VLGAEHVDTL
-664 LTRYEVGYALGRLGR
+664 LTRYEAAYALGRLER
-679 WNEALTVFRQVAAAR
+679 WEEALAGFRHVAAVR

-700 DHPDALAARYETGIA
+700 DHPDTLAARYESGIA
-715 LGRTGRA
+715 LGRTGRSG
-722 AEALDLF
+722 EALELF
-729 RSLVR
+729 RGLVR

-742 SDPETLRARHV
+742 ADPETLRARHV

-758 GRLDRWEEA
+758 GRLERWEEA

-773 VGAARA
+773 VGTARA
-779 RALGAEHPD
+779 RTLGAEHPD

-800 GRLGRWDQ
+800 GRLGRWDE
-808 ALPVYRELSGIRERS
+808 ALSVYRELSGIRERS
-823 LGDEHPDTVLAHAD
+823 LGDDHPDTVAAHAD

>member
-40 KCLKPVGAEQ
+40 KCLKPIGVEQ

-102 RNLSQLME
+102 RNLSQLLE
-110 ENEARPLPVDVVL
+110 DNETRPLPVDMVV

-235 GHRDTAPVPLRD
+235 GHRDNVPVPLRE

-253 EYFERIVLDLLAKR
+253 GYFERVVLDLLAKR
-267 PEERP
+267 PEDRP

-278 HRRLADARLG
+278 HRRLVEERLG
-288 PTAPRVQAPLPA
+288 PGGPLGARGPLPA
-300 WAEGMTA
+300 WARGMTA
-307 GRKAGIDARPAS
+307 GRKAGLDARPAS

-326 GSWTAPRRPS
+326 GSWTAAR
-336 GAHPLTGDGHAAP
+336 TTAA
-349 PHGGPGSGGPAT
+349 
-361 PGGGRPATGPFPG
+361 
-374 TAVPAASGTAS
+374 
-385 LPLSGHPTDPWP
+385 
-397 SPAPAPDTA
+397 
-406 DAATSGPGRALAP
+406 
-419 ETGHAFGTGTGTG
+419 
-432 TGGVASA
+432 
-439 GPAHAPA
+439 
-446 PGIDGSAPFG
+446 
-456 PGHAPAAGTGGS
+456 
-468 APFESGHASVPGP
+468 
-481 RPAVGPAADGY
+481 
-492 PHADGGSGEQRI
+492 QRI
-504 LRPAPAEDPR
+504 VRPEPAQDPR
-514 LTTAYGT
+514 LTVAYG
-521 AVVRT
+521 VPRRP
-526 HAPTDPG
+526 APDANGPAAGGSAGNGHEDTG
-533 RPDSLDAGH
+533 ASALAAGH
-542 IRAFALSRAGRPE
+542 TRAFALSRAGRPE
-555 EALAVYA
+555 AALAVYVT
-562 AVAEGR
+562 VAEGR

-575 HTDTLAA
+575 HADTLAA
-582 RQEEAY
+582 RQEAAY
-588 ELGRLGRHGE
+588 ELGRLGRHQE
-598 AYERYRAVLS
+598 AYEIYRAVLV
-608 ARIRTTGPHHPDT
+608 ARERTTGPHHPDT

-627 LACALGALGRHAE
+627 LACALGALGRFAD
-640 AHEAAAAVAADRAE
+640 AHTAAQEVAAARTA
-654 VLGTEHADTL
+654 VLGAEHADTL
-664 LTRYEVGYALGRLGR
+664 LTRYEVAYALGRLER
-679 WNEALTVFRQVAAAR
+679 WEEALGGFRHVAAVR

-700 DHPDALAARYETGIA
+700 DHPDTLAARYEVGIA
-715 LGRTGRA
+715 LGRTGRSA
-722 AEALDLF
+722 QALDLF
-729 RSLVR
+729 RALVG

-742 SDPETLRARHV
+742 ADPETLRARHV

-758 GRLDRWEEA
+758 GRLERWEEA
-767 VAEARE
+767 VAEARQ
-773 VGAARA
+773 VAAARA
-779 RALGAEHPD
+779 EALGAEHPD

-800 GRLGRWDQ
+800 GRLGRWEE
-808 ALPVYRELSGIRERS
+808 ALPIYRDLSGIRERG
-823 LGDEHPDTVLAHAD
+823 LGDEHPDTALAHAD

>member
-33 LGRQVAV
+33 LGRHVAV
-40 KCLKPVGAEQ
+40 KCLKPIGAEQ

-110 ENEARPLPVDVVL
+110 DNETRPLPVDVVV

-149 NIMRLTDG
+149 NIMRLVDG

-221 APPFDLGDSWSVLV
+221 APPFDLGDSWSVLI
-235 GHRDTAPVPLRD
+235 GHRDTPPVPLRE

-253 EYFERIVLDLLAKR
+253 GYFEQVVLDLLAKCPDDR
-267 PEERP
+267 PQ
-272 GDARHL
+272 DARHV
-278 HRRLADARLG
+278 HRSLVESRLG
-288 PTAPRVQAPLPA
+288 PGGLPGASAPLPA
-300 WAEGMTA
+300 WARGMTA
-307 GRKAGIDARPAS
+307 GRKAGIEARPAS
-319 GEWAVLT
+319 GAWAVLT
-326 GSWTAPRRPS
+326 GSWTAVRPS
-336 GAHPLTGDGHAAP
+336 GEHPVPRPDGEQHAVR
-349 PHGGPGSGGPAT
+349 
-361 PGGGRPATGPFPG
+361 PGGTI
-374 TAVPAASGTAS
+374 V
-385 LPLSGHPTDPWP
+385 
-397 SPAPAPDTA
+397 
-406 DAATSGPGRALAP
+406 
-419 ETGHAFGTGTGTG
+419 
-432 TGGVASA
+432 
-439 GPAHAPA
+439 
-446 PGIDGSAPFG
+446 
-456 PGHAPAAGTGGS
+456 
-468 APFESGHASVPGP
+468 
-481 RPAVGPAADGY
+481 
-492 PHADGGSGEQRI
+492 
-504 LRPAPAEDPR
+504 RPAPAEDPR
-514 LTTAYGT
+514 LTAAYGF
-521 AVVRT
+521 
-526 HAPTDPG
+526 P
-533 RPDSLDAGH
+533 RPAGPRETGPDALAAGH
-542 IRAFALSRAGRPE
+542 ARAYALSRAGRSE
-555 EALAVYA
+555 EALSVYA
-562 AVAEGR
+562 AVADGR

-575 HTDTLAA
+575 HADTLAA
-582 RQEEAY
+582 RQEAAY
-588 ELGRLGRHGE
+588 EMGRLGRHQE
-598 AYERYRAVLS
+598 AHDVYRAVLV
-608 ARIRTTGPHHPDT
+608 ARERTMGQLHPDT

-627 LACALGALGRHAE
+627 LACALRALGRYAD
-640 AHEAAAAVAADRAE
+640 AHTTAVAVAADRAA
-654 VLGTEHADTL
+654 VLGAEHADTL
-664 LTRYEVGYALGRLGR
+664 LTRYEAAYVLGRLDR
-679 WNEALTVFRQVAAAR
+679 WQEALAGFREVAAAR
-694 ERVLGR
+694 ERVLGH
-700 DHPDALAARYETGIA
+700 DHPDTLAARYEVGIA
-715 LGRTGRA
+715 LGRTGSSA
-722 AEALDLF
+722 QALDLF
-729 RSLVR
+729 RALVR

-742 SDPETLRARHV
+742 TDPETLRARHV

-758 GRLDRWEEA
+758 GRLERWEEA
-767 VAEARE
+767 VAEARQ
-773 VGAARA
+773 VAAARA
-779 RALGAEHPD
+779 AALGAEHAD

-800 GRLGRWDQ
+800 GRLGRWDE
-808 ALPVYRELSGIRERS
+808 ALPIYRDLSGIRERS
-823 LGDEHPDTVLAHAD
+823 LGDEHPETVLAHAD

>member
-40 KCLKPVGAEQ
+40 KCLKPIGAEQ

-102 RNLSQLME
+102 RNLSQLLE
-110 ENEARPLPVDVVL
+110 DNETRPLPVEVVV

-235 GHRDTAPVPLRD
+235 GHRDNAPVPLRE

-253 EYFERIVLDLLAKR
+253 EYFEQVVLDLLAKC
-267 PEERP
+267 PEDRP
-272 GDARHL
+272 GDARHV
-278 HRRLADARLG
+278 HRRLVEARLG
-288 PTAPRVQAPLPA
+288 PGGLPVAQAPLPA
-300 WAEGMTA
+300 WAHGMTA
-307 GRKAGIDARPAS
+307 GRKAGIEARPAS

-326 GSWTAPRRPS
+326 GSWTAARAS
-336 GAHPLTGDGHAAP
+336 GA
-349 PHGGPGSGGPAT
+349 
-361 PGGGRPATGPFPG
+361 
-374 TAVPAASGTAS
+374 
-385 LPLSGHPTDPWP
+385 
-397 SPAPAPDTA
+397 
-406 DAATSGPGRALAP
+406 
-419 ETGHAFGTGTGTG
+419 
-432 TGGVASA
+432 
-439 GPAHAPA
+439 
-446 PGIDGSAPFG
+446 
-456 PGHAPAAGTGGS
+456 
-468 APFESGHASVPGP
+468 
-481 RPAVGPAADGY
+481 
-492 PHADGGSGEQRI
+492 QRI

-514 LTTAYGT
+514 LTASYG
-521 AVVRT
+521 VPRV
-526 HAPTDPG
+526 PG
-533 RPDSLDAGH
+533 PRGTGPDALAAGH
-542 IRAFALSRAGRPE
+542 TRAFSLSRAGRPE
-555 EALAVYA
+555 EALAVYET
-562 AVAEGR
+562 VAEGR
-568 ARVLGPD
+568 ARLLGPD
-575 HTDTLAA
+575 HADTLAA
-582 RQEEAY
+582 RQEAAY
-588 ELGRLGRHGE
+588 ELGRLGRHPE
-598 AYERYRAVLS
+598 AYAIYRAVLLARERS
-608 ARIRTTGPHHPDT
+608 AGPLHPDT

-627 LACALGALGRHAE
+627 LACALGALGRFAE
-640 AHEAAAAVAADRAE
+640 AHATAAEVAADRTA
-654 VLGTEHADTL
+654 VLGAEHADTL
-664 LTRYEVGYALGRLGR
+664 LTRYEVAYALGRLER
-679 WNEALTVFRQVAAAR
+679 WQEALAAFREVAAVR

-700 DHPDALAARYETGIA
+700 DHPDTLAARYEVGIA
-715 LGRTGRA
+715 LGRTGNSA
-722 AEALDLF
+722 QALDLF
-729 RSLVR
+729 RALVR

-742 SDPETLRARHV
+742 ADPETLRARHV

-758 GRLDRWEEA
+758 GRLDRWAEA
-767 VAEARE
+767 VTEARQ

-779 RALGAEHPD
+779 RVLGAEHPD
-788 TLVSRRELAVGL
+788 TLVSRRELAAGL
-800 GRLGRWDQ
+800 GRLGRWDE
-808 ALPVYRELSGIRERS
+808 ALPIYRDLAGIRERA
-823 LGDEHPDTVLAHAD
+823 LGDEHPDTALAHAD
-837 EAHCLERLGQVC
+837 EAYCLERLGQVC

>member
-40 KCLKPVGAEQ
+40 KCLKPIGPEQ

-110 ENEARPLPVDVVL
+110 DNDSRPLPVDVVL

-203 HRSDLYSLGC
+203 HLSDLYSLGC

-235 GHRDTAPVPLRD
+235 GHRDSVPVPLRE

-253 EYFERIVLDLLAKR
+253 AHFERLVLELLAKR
-267 PEERP
+267 PEDRP

-278 HRRLADARLG
+278 HRRLVEARFGAGG
-288 PTAPRVQAPLPA
+288 PPVAPAPLPG
-300 WAEGMTA
+300 WAQGMTA
-307 GRKAGIDARPAS
+307 GRKAGIEARPAS

-326 GSWTAPRRPS
+326 GSWTAARPVTGPGGTS
-336 GAHPLTGDGHAAP
+336 GPGPAAP
-349 PHGGPGSGGPAT
+349 LPDIGPGPARLPGSGPGSGP
-361 PGGGRPATGPFPG
+361 
-374 TAVPAASGTAS
+374 
-385 LPLSGHPTDPWP
+385 
-397 SPAPAPDTA
+397 
-406 DAATSGPGRALAP
+406 GPG
-419 ETGHAFGTGTGTG
+419 
-432 TGGVASA
+432 S
-439 GPAHAPA
+439 
-446 PGIDGSAPFG
+446 
-456 PGHAPAAGTGGS
+456 
-468 APFESGHASVPGP
+468 
-481 RPAVGPAADGY
+481 
-492 PHADGGSGEQRI
+492 GSGEQRI

-514 LTTAYGT
+514 LTAAYGLAHT
-521 AVVRT
+521 PGT
-526 HAPTDPG
+526 GPG
-533 RPDSLDAGH
+533 RADALDAGH
-542 IRAFALSRAGRPE
+542 TRAFHLSRAGRPE

-562 AVAEGR
+562 AVAQGR

-575 HTDTLAA
+575 HPDTLAA

-598 AYERYRAVLS
+598 AHEIYAAVLA
-608 ARIRTTGPHHPDT
+608 ARIRTTGPRHPDT

-640 AHEAAAAVAADRAE
+640 AHAAAADVAAERAA
-654 VLGTEHADTL
+654 VLGAEHPDTL
-664 LTRYEVGYALGRLGR
+664 LTRYEAAYALGRLGR
-679 WNEALTVFRQVAAAR
+679 WEEALTGFRHVAAVR

-729 RSLVR
+729 AALVR

-742 SDPETLRARHV
+742 ADPETLRARHV

-767 VAEARE
+767 VAEARA

-779 RALGAEHPD
+779 KALGAEHPD

-800 GRLGRWDQ
+800 GRLGRWDE
-808 ALPVYRELSGIRERS
+808 ALPIYRDLSGIRERS
-823 LGDEHPDTVLAHAD
+823 LGDEHPDTALAHAD